1 MSKQEIIANVYYD
14 KSGFGSKKITLDDAK
29 KKDKTTT
36 MQDVEEFF
44 KINIEEKRKQR
55 GQNSFVAPYTNYT
68 FQIDLF
74 FISKKDLENQK
85 FNVGLVLIDVFT
97 KYAIVVPIKSKDPSD
112 YLAGLMEGLNKM
124 NNKPELIYDDDEG
137 NLNSHVV
144 NEYLTKEKIELHRTR
159 GHPAFAERLIRT
171 FKDKLFKRIEADE
184 KKEKQNIRW
193 TDYIFEIMLTYNN
206 KDVHSATKFTP
217 KDARLKKNELEVKL
231 NIGLQT
237 KRSRTYPD
245 LEKGDKVK
253 VMRKKGISEK
263 ERTSHWLKAIQEVT
277 RIDDKLGQTYY
288 ILDDGN
294 RGYLRHELLKV

>member
-1 MSKQEIIANVYYD
+1 MSKQEIIANIYYD
-14 KSGFGSKKITLDDAK
+14 KSGFGSKKTTLDDAK
-29 KKDKTTT
+29 KKDKTIT

-44 KINIEEKRKQR
+44 KNNIEEKRKQR
-55 GQNSFVAPYTNYT
+55 GQNSFVAPYANHT

-97 KYAIVVPIKSKDPSD
+97 KYAVVVPIKSKDPPD

-124 NNKPELIYDDDEG
+124 NNKPELLYGDDEG
-137 NLNSHVV
+137 SLNSHVV

-171 FKDKLFKRIEADE
+171 FNDKLFKRVEADE
-184 KKEKQNIRW
+184 KKGKQNIQW

-231 NIGLQT
+231 NIGLQA

-253 VMRKKGISEK
+253 VNEK
-263 ERTSHWLKAIQEVT
+263 ERNIRKRKNKPLAKSNS
-277 RIDDKLGQTYY
+277 GS
-288 ILDDGN
+288 N
-294 RGYLRHELLKV
+294 PN